1 MTLDAPDWRPVAR
14 TRTYQL
20 VISAIEDQ
28 ILAGSL
34 RVGDAL
40 PPERDLAARLE
51 VSRPAVRE
59 ALRVLEAQ
67 GVVTSGTG
75 SGPRAGTFVSAM
87 PADSLARFLRLHM
100 ALTNFEFPEIVE
112 ARVLLERS
120 SVSLAARDA
129 DAAALAPVR
138 AALAAMDAAGEDR
151 AAFNDADTEFHTAIA
166 EACGNRLVT
175 TVTVAIRGALRAGI
189 LAAFEQIE
197 DWPALTAVLQDEH
210 RAILAAIEARDAG
223 RAADLTEAHIR
234 GAYRRLPGLHS
245 GTILGNGAH

>member
-1 MTLDAPDWRPVAR
+1 MTLDPPEWRPVAR

-20 VISAIEDQ
+20 VISAIEEQ
-28 ILAGSL
+28 ILGGTL

-40 PPERDLAARLE
+40 PAERDLAARLE

-87 PADSLARFLRLHM
+87 PADSLAHFLRLHM

-138 AALAAMDAAGEDR
+138 AALAAMDTAGEDR
-151 AAFNDADTEFHTAIA
+151 AAFNDADTDFHTAIA

-189 LAAFEQIE
+189 LAAFEEIE
-197 DWPALTAVLQDEH
+197 DWPALTAVLQQEH
-210 RAILAAIEARDAG
+210 RAILAAIESGDAE
-223 RAADLTEAHIR
+223 RAAELTETHIR

-245 GTILGNGAH
+245 GTIV